1 MEFKANEKKAIAK
14 VLTTIADA
22 DNVRQSEEEVL
33 LDQIAKMLNMSNL
46 EVRLAADIKFEDALN
61 SIKEMNVAKKN
72 IVKILVDEMVM
83 ADDTQH
89 PYERQYVFAINNV
102 LN

>member
-1 MEFKANEKKAIAK
+1 MEFKTNEKNAIAK

-22 DNVRQSEEEVL
+22 DTVRQLKEKVFL
-33 LDQIAKMLNMSNL
+33 NQIAKMLNMSNL
-46 EVRLAADIKFEDALN
+46 EVKLAADIKFEDALN
-61 SIKEMNVAKKN
+61 SIKKMNAAKKN
-72 IVKILVDEMVM
+72 VVKILVDEMVM
-83 ADDTQH
+83 ADDNQH